1 MVTIRLF
8 ASFRDIVGTN
18 RLELPPGPETTV
30 AHVFQDLTTRFP
42 ALLPHQKSLLVAVN
56 EEYAALDCPVRDG
69 DEVAF
74 FPPVSGG

>member
-8 ASFRDIVGTN
+8 ASLRDKAGISSLELAAESETTASNIFRD
-18 RLELPPGPETTV
+18 
-30 AHVFQDLTTRFP
+30 LTQRFP
-42 ALLPHQKSLLVAVN
+42 ALAPHRDIVLVAVN
-56 EEYAALDCPVRDG
+56 EEYAKMGSRVCDG

>member
-8 ASFRDIVGTN
+8 ASLRDIAGTSW
-18 RLELPPGPETTV
+18 LELPPAREGTV
-30 AHVFQDLTTRFP
+30 SHLFQDLTARFP
-42 ALLPHQKSLLVAVN
+42 DLLAHQKSLLVAVN
-56 EEYAALDCPVRDG
+56 EEYAGMDSPVRDG